1 MLRHLAVGIIGF
13 AALVGTVGTAAA
25 DKGGHY
31 RLNRTLFPY
40 PYVYTDQSTSAYVV
54 TTPKVKRYRAGP
66 KLDFETEAVHRNLRP
81 EYFD

>member
-1 MLRHLAVGIIGF
+1 MFRHLVVGVIGV
-13 AALVGTVGTAAA
+13 AALVATIGTAAA
-25 DKGGHY
+25 DKSGRY
-31 RLNRTLFPY
+31 WFNRGLVPY
-40 PYVYTDQSTSAYVV
+40 PYVYSAPPTTAYVV

>member
-1 MLRHLAVGIIGF
+1 MVRHLVVGILGF

-25 DKGGHY
+25 DKGERY
-31 RLNRTLFPY
+31 WSNRILFPY
-40 PYVYTDQSTSAYVV
+40 PYVYNGPSTSAHVV
-54 TTPKVKRYRAGP
+54 TTPKVKRYRGP